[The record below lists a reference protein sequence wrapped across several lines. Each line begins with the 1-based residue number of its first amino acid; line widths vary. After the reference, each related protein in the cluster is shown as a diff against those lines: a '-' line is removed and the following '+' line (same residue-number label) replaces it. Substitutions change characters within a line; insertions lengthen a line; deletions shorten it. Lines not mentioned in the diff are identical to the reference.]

1 MAELNDD
8 VLDLIFDEVCREEAS
23 MVEVLEAVSLFGKG
37 DEETEK
43 KRLRARTLKWNV
55 YRLDERTDGI
65 PRYTTIHKVTFK
77 QCTLGFPGLA
87 SLMQALPHLE
97 GLKIAG
103 RGTTIVPTIADLAQ
117 TKPSLTL
124 SPSLVKLNVDCTHL
138 WDSVDF
144 RHFWGG
150 SAGED
155 GNCLL
160 SWLRNVANLS
170 RLRIAMTGEIG
181 RYQGN
186 RFIQANRN
194 SLLSLTLALE
204 HPLQAWDF
212 CLEVEAPELLDLMVS
227 ARSSPTDLHYIGA
240 FFSNLE
246 SPKLN
251 ALTFHI
257 HVLPISDDYPLSRT
271 VRELDKAVGIQ
282 PSPAEWG
289 TCSSAELSKYAEN
302 ANPVSEILSGVS
314 ARMNGGANSSE
325 VGSTADNVKAGTVDI
340 TVVPE
345 KSCLKILARKN
356 YARDMRPVMPVKYEI
371 GWKVWAS
378 GEKMAFGRSSRGDR
392 NFRRTEMDD
401 TRPQGRWVTTD
412 SQSLRKQQST
422 GLSAAQARDVPWHV
436 VYAYPCH
443 TARFIEPSMMI
454 LQHRKQGSLV
464 NFQAPENVN
473 RTSMSNIASDR
484 AKVEKCAGTRETSEA
499 YRDTK
504 LKAKPEQSRRRGGAK
519 ESQRRTTK

>member
-170 RLRIAMTGEIG
+170 RLRIAMTGEI
-181 RYQGN
+181 
-186 RFIQANRN
+186 
-194 SLLSLTLALE
+194 E

-271 VRELDKAVGIQ
+271 VRELDKVTDCIIRQ
-282 PSPAEWG
+282 
-289 TCSSAELSKYAEN
+289 SAYNRLRQNGAHAPQRNYPTRRYAEN